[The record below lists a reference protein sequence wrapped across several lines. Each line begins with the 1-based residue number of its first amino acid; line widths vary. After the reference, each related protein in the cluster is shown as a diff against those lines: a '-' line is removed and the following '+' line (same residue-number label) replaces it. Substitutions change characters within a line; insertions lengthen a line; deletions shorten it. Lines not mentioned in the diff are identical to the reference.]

1 MAREKMNFIKY
12 ILYGSLVLLVSVCTN
27 NSIIS
32 QDYNKLIEPNKTW
45 NVINY
50 VCGYAP
56 CSWWT
61 NALTFGK
68 DTLINGKTYSEVLE
82 NWWILGDL
90 GPSGYFIREDTIARK
105 TFMLDY
111 TCMDE
116 ILLYDFTLEEG
127 DSLLFCD
134 NSDFLLIVD
143 SVRYNLINNETRKC
157 IYFNNR
163 FGFDEYW
170 IEGIGSNCGL
180 VYSRF
185 YFYLVDAGYQ
195 LACVFFQDSLIFQNP
210 DVTSCNESNVS
221 IEDKYT
227 SIHNILVTYNPLMIV
242 FDNINTSNSILNI
255 YGTNGVLHE
264 QIFLNG
270 IKEISINEGK
280 YKPGLY
286 IFRFQSQNLVLQ
298 GEFLILSR

>member
-1 MAREKMNFIKY
+1 MSFIKY
-12 ILYGSLVLLVSVCTN
+12 ILYGSLILLVSVCTN
-27 NSIIS
+27 NCIIS

-68 DTLINGKTYSEVLE
+68 DTLINGKKYSEVLE
-82 NWWILGDL
+82 DWRILGDFR
-90 GPSGYFIREDTIARK
+90 PSGHFIREDTLARK
-105 TFMLDY
+105 TFMLNY

-116 ILLYDFTLEEG
+116 ILLYDFTLEKD

-143 SVRYNLINNETRKC
+143 SIKYILVQNETRKC
-157 IYFNNR
+157 IYFNSDQY
-163 FGFDEYW
+163 GVEEYW

-180 VYSRF
+180 VNSRY
-185 YFYLVDAGYQ
+185 YFYLFDAAFQ
-195 LACVFFQDSLIFQNP
+195 LACVFYQDSLIFQNP
-210 DVTSCNESNVS
+210 NVASCNESNVS
-221 IEDKYT
+221 IKDIFASRY
-227 SIHNILVTYNPLMIV
+227 NALVTYDPLRIV
-242 FDNINTSNSILNI
+242 FNNINTSKSILNI
-255 YGTNGVLHE
+255 YNTNGVLHE
-264 QIFLNG
+264 QIILDG
-270 IKEISINEGK
+270 IKEIEINEGK
-280 YKPGLY
+280 YEPGLY

-298 GEFLILSR
+298 GKFLIINK